1 MEYDIIDEFKELP
14 KHVAY
19 VSFLRRVGATILD
32 SIVIGPITFAMT
44 YFSGLHQLDFLL
56 VLPSII
62 SLLYKVVLEKEF
74 GQTLGKKIL
83 GIAVVNEDL
92 RKISLSQ
99 SLIRNYYQI
108 ITVVLAII
116 SDYLLVENT
125 STLTASNFG
134 GTMNYLTYGVA
145 LGWMVDC
152 LTMSNETKNQTL
164 HDKWAN
170 TYVVKDAFLI
180 K

>member
-1 MEYDIIDEFKELP
+1 MEENIIDEFKELP

-19 VSFLRRVGATILD
+19 VSFLRRVGATLLD
-32 SIVIGPITFAMT
+32 SILMGPIAFALT
-44 YFSGLHQLDFLL
+44 YFSGLQQLNYLL
-56 VLPSII
+56 VLPSVI
-62 SLLYKVVLEKEF
+62 SFLYKVILEKEF
-74 GQTLGKKIL
+74 GQTLGKKVV
-83 GIAVVNEDL
+83 GIAVVDEDL

-108 ITVVLAII
+108 ITVVLTFI
-116 SDYLLVENT
+116 SDYVLVGHT
-125 STLTASNFG
+125 STLTASNYDEIV
-134 GTMNYLTYGVA
+134 NYLTYGAA

-152 LTMSNETKNQTL
+152 LMMSNAPKNQTL

-170 TYVVKDAFLI
+170 TYVVKDTFLI